1 MIEIKNASTSYV
13 KGKKII
19 DKMNLKIEDGIVFGF
34 IGPNGAGK
42 TTTLEMITG
51 VLQIDEGDIFIDGK
65 SIKTKPIEAKKKFGF
80 VPDSPEMFEKL
91 TGLEYLNFIGDVYEV
106 NPEERLEIVEKLA
119 KKFNIYDSLKDRI
132 QSYSHGM
139 KQKLLIISVLL
150 YNPKNW
156 ILDEPMTGLDPQA
169 SYTLKELMKEDKRS
183 DKENVMKEHSKK
195 GNTVFFSTHV
205 LEVAEKICDKIAII
219 NKGKIIY
226 TGTIEELKEQLKTD
240 TSLEESFLELIESK
254 EK

>member
-1 MIEIKNASTSYV
+1 MIEIKNVTTSYV
-13 KGKKII
+13 KGQKII
-19 DKMNLKIEDGIVFGF
+19 DKMNLVIEDGTIFGF

-51 VLQIDEGDIFIDGK
+51 ILQIDEGEILIDGQ
-65 SIKTKPIEAKKKFGF
+65 SIKDKPIQAKKLFGF

-91 TGLEYLNFIGDVYEV
+91 TGIEYLNFIGDIYNVPQ
-106 NPEERLEIVEKLA
+106 NQRFEIVEKLS
-119 KKFNIYDSLKDRI
+119 KEFNIYDHLKDRI

-169 SYTLKELMKEDKRS
+169 SYILKNL
-183 DKENVMKEHSKK
+183 MKEHSKK

-219 NKGKIIY
+219 DKGKIIY
-226 TGTIEELKEQLKTD
+226 VGTVEELKSKLKTEE
-240 TSLEESFLELIESK
+240 SLEESFLKIIEG
-254 EK
+254 EE

>member
-1 MIEIKNASTSYV
+1 
-13 KGKKII
+13 
-19 DKMNLKIEDGIVFGF
+19 
-34 IGPNGAGK
+34 
-42 TTTLEMITG
+42 
-51 VLQIDEGDIFIDGK
+51 
-65 SIKTKPIEAKKKFGF
+65 
-80 VPDSPEMFEKL
+80 MFEKL

-169 SYTLKELMKEDKRS
+169 SYTLKELMKE
-183 DKENVMKEHSKK
+183 HSKK

>member
-19 DKMNLKIEDGIVFGF
+19 DKMNLKIENGIVFGF

-169 SYTLKELMKEDKRS
+169 SYTLKELMKE
-183 DKENVMKEHSKK
+183 HSKK

>member
-1 MIEIKNASTSYV
+1 MIEIKNVSTSYV

-19 DKMNLKIEDGIVFGF
+19 DNMNLKIEDGTVFGF

-51 VLQIDEGDIFIDGK
+51 VLQIDEGDIFIDGN
-65 SIKTKPIEAKKKFGF
+65 SIITQPIEAKKNFGF
-80 VPDSPEMFEKL
+80 VPDSPEVFEKL
-91 TGLEYLNFIGDVYEV
+91 TGLEYLNFIGNVYEV
-106 NPEERLEIVEKLA
+106 KPEKRLKLVEKLA
-119 KKFNIYDSLKDRI
+119 KEFNIYNQLKDRI

-139 KQKLLIISVLL
+139 KQKLIIISVLL

-169 SYTLKELMKEDKRS
+169 SYTLKKL
-183 DKENVMKEHSKK
+183 MKEHSRK

-226 TGTIEELKEQLKTD
+226 VGTVQELKENMKND
-240 TSLEESFLELIESK
+240 SSLEESFLEIIGK
-254 EK
+254 

>member
-1 MIEIKNASTSYV
+1 MIEIKNVSTSYV

-19 DKMNLKIEDGIVFGF
+19 DKMNLKIEDGTVFGF

-106 NPEERLEIVEKLA
+106 KPEQRLEIVENLA
-119 KKFNIYDSLKDRI
+119 KKFNIYESLKDRI

-169 SYTLKELMKEDKRS
+169 AYTLKEL
-183 DKENVMKEHSKK
+183 MKEHSKK

-226 TGTIEELKEQLKTD
+226 TGTIEELKEQLKTN
-240 TSLEESFLELIESK
+240 TSLEESFLELIEAK
-254 EK
+254 

>member
-1 MIEIKNASTSYV
+1 MIEIKNVSTSYT

-19 DKMNLKIEDGIVFGF
+19 DNMNLKIEDGTIFGF

-51 VLQIDEGDIFIDGK
+51 VLQIDEGDILIDGK
-65 SIKTKPIEAKKKFGF
+65 SIITNPLEAKRKFGF
-80 VPDSPEMFEKL
+80 VSDSPEVFEKL
-91 TGLEYLNFIGDVYEV
+91 TGLEYLNFVGDVYDV
-106 NPEERLEIVEKLA
+106 PPQKRFEIVEKLA
-119 KKFNIYDSLKDRI
+119 KEFKIYDHLKDRI

-169 SYTLKELMKEDKRS
+169 SYTLKQL
-183 DKENVMKEHSKK
+183 MKEHSQK

-219 NKGKIIY
+219 NKGKIIFV
-226 TGTIEELKEQLKTD
+226 GTVKELKEKMKGD
-240 TSLEESFLELIESK
+240 VSLEESFLEIIE
-254 EK
+254 E